1 MVSLKIAMSESPVLI
16 DEDNKIKIKPELM
29 ITENLY
35 PIIFENSL
43 FLFFKDENELINCY
57 EVTEKELIE
66 KAQKNPER
74 ILEMLEDWNK

>member
-1 MVSLKIAMSESPVLI
+1 MSESPILI

-35 PIIFENSL
+35 PILFENSL

-57 EVTEKELIE
+57 EVTEKELVE

-74 ILEMLEDWNK
+74 ILEMLEDWDK

>member
-1 MVSLKIAMSESPVLI
+1 MSESPVLI
-16 DEDNKIKIKPELM
+16 DEDNKIKIRPELM

-35 PIIFENSL
+35 PILFENSL

-57 EVTEKELIE
+57 EVTEKELVE

-74 ILEMLEDWNK
+74 ILEILEDWNK

>member
-1 MVSLKIAMSESPVLI
+1 MSESPILI
-16 DEDNKIKIKPELM
+16 DEDNKMKIKPELM

-35 PIIFENSL
+35 PILFENSL

-57 EVTEKELIE
+57 EVTEKELVE

>member
-1 MVSLKIAMSESPVLI
+1 MSESPVLI
-16 DEDNKIKIKPELM
+16 DEDNKIKIRPELM

-35 PIIFENSL
+35 PILFENSL

-57 EVTEKELIE
+57 EVTEKELVE

>member
-1 MVSLKIAMSESPVLI
+1 MKIAMSESPILI

-35 PIIFENSL
+35 PILFENSL

-57 EVTEKELIE
+57 EVTEKELVE

>member
-1 MVSLKIAMSESPVLI
+1 MSELPVLI
-16 DEDNKIKIKPELM
+16 DEDNKIKIRPELM

-35 PIIFENSL
+35 PILFENSL

-57 EVTEKELIE
+57 EVTEKELVE

-74 ILEMLEDWNK
+74 ILEMLEVWNK

>member
-1 MVSLKIAMSESPVLI
+1 MSESPILI

-35 PIIFENSL
+35 PILFENSL

-57 EVTEKELIE
+57 EVTEKELVE
-66 KAQKNPER
+66 KAQKNPQR

>member
-1 MVSLKIAMSESPVLI
+1 MSESPVFI

-35 PIIFENSL
+35 PILFENSL

-57 EVTEKELIE
+57 EVTEKELVE

>member
-1 MVSLKIAMSESPVLI
+1 MSAAPVHI

-35 PIIFENSL
+35 PILFENSL

-57 EVTEKELIE
+57 EVTEKELVE

>member
-1 MVSLKIAMSESPVLI
+1 MSESPVLI

-35 PIIFENSL
+35 PILFENSL

-57 EVTEKELIE
+57 EVTEKELVE

>member
-1 MVSLKIAMSESPVLI
+1 MSESPILI

-35 PIIFENSL
+35 PILFENSL

-57 EVTEKELIE
+57 EVTEKELVE

>member
-1 MVSLKIAMSESPVLI
+1 MSESPILI

-35 PIIFENSL
+35 PILFENSL

-57 EVTEKELIE
+57 EVTEKELVE
-66 KAQKNPER
+66 KVQKNPER

>member
-1 MVSLKIAMSESPVLI
+1 MSESHVLI
-16 DEDNKIKIKPELM
+16 DEDNKIKIRPELM

-35 PIIFENSL
+35 PILFENSL

-57 EVTEKELIE
+57 EVTEKELVE

>member
-57 EVTEKELIE
+57 EVTEKELVE

>member
-1 MVSLKIAMSESPVLI
+1 MSELPVLI
-16 DEDNKIKIKPELM
+16 DEDNKIKIRPELM

-35 PIIFENSL
+35 PILFENSL

-57 EVTEKELIE
+57 EVTEKELVE

>member
-1 MVSLKIAMSESPVLI
+1 MSESPVLI

-29 ITENLY
+29 VTENLY

-57 EVTEKELIE
+57 EVTEKDLVE

>member
-1 MVSLKIAMSESPVLI
+1 MSELPVLL
-16 DEDNKIKIKPELM
+16 DEDNKIKIRPELM

-35 PIIFENSL
+35 PILFENSL

-57 EVTEKELIE
+57 EVTEKELVE

>member
-1 MVSLKIAMSESPVLI
+1 
-16 DEDNKIKIKPELM
+16 
-29 ITENLY
+29 LY
-35 PIIFENSL
+35 PILFENSL

-57 EVTEKELIE
+57 EVTEKELVE

>member
-1 MVSLKIAMSESPVLI
+1 MSKSPILI

-35 PIIFENSL
+35 PILFENSL

-57 EVTEKELIE
+57 EVTEKELVE

>member
-1 MVSLKIAMSESPVLI
+1 MSAAPIHI

-35 PIIFENSL
+35 PILFENSL

-57 EVTEKELIE
+57 EVTEKELVE

>member
-1 MVSLKIAMSESPVLI
+1 MSESPVLI
-16 DEDNKIKIKPELM
+16 DEENKIKIKPELM

-57 EVTEKELIE
+57 EVTEKDLVE